1 MLTIQGLEVNYG
13 FVKAVKGVDIS
24 INKGEIVSLIGANG
38 AGKSTTLK
46 AISGLV
52 PANTGEILFEGNSIK
67 NLNSAKIVS
76 MGIIQCPEGR
86 KIFPQLTTEENLKIG
101 AYSRKDIKN
110 IKEDFELIYTHFPR
124 LKERRKQVAGTLSGG
139 EQQMLAIGRGL
150 MAKPKLFILDEPSL
164 GLAPIIVKEIFE
176 IISEIN
182 KQGVTILLVEQNAH
196 QALRISNQVYVL
208 ETGKIKLHGKAEE
221 IKNNDSIKKAYL
233 EA

>member
-1 MLTIQGLEVNYG
+1 MLTIKGLEVNYG

-24 INKGEIVSLIGANG
+24 VNKGEIVSLIGANG

-52 PANTGEILFEGNSIK
+52 PANTGEILFEGTSIK

-176 IISEIN
+176 IINEIN

-196 QALRISNQVYVL
+196 QALRISNEVYVL
-208 ETGKIKLHGKAEE
+208 ETGKIKLSGKAEE

-233 EA
+233 GA

>member
-1 MLTIQGLEVNYG
+1 MLNVKGLEVNYG
-13 FVKAVKGVDIS
+13 FVKAVKGVDIAV
-24 INKGEIVSLIGANG
+24 NEGEIVSLIGANG

-52 PANTGEILFEGNSIK
+52 TAIAGEISFEGRSIT
-67 NLNSAKIVS
+67 NLDSSKIVS
-76 MGIIQCPEGR
+76 MGVIQCPEGR

-101 AYSRKDIKN
+101 AYSRKDLKN
-110 IKEDFELIYTHFPR
+110 IKEDFEFVYHYFPR
-124 LKERRKQVAGTLSGG
+124 LKERRKQIAGTLSGG

-176 IISEIN
+176 IITEIN

-196 QALRISNQVYVL
+196 QALRISNRVYVL
-208 ETGKIKLHGKAEE
+208 ETGKIKLSGKSEE
-221 IKNNDSIKKAYL
+221 IRNDDSIKKAYL
-233 EA
+233 GA